1 PFLPSSSLAAAPVRK
16 RHPQHSTRVCSVSV
30 FSVLPSGNVLFASA
44 LHGWCFSIPSFAR
57 STLLKQL
64 GLPLASLPKLTHA
77 LWGPYYLRR
86 CRSKRST
93 EPRAGGAAARGA
105 EKDSP
110 PPPSLEVRNTPF
122 TEGQPRMVEQLV
134 FEPIWRLYRAA
145 GWKDAQGQSLDEA
158 PTDRP
163 QHAEDPRVTRLC
175 TIAKALQLKETEQ
188 IAAEIRRLL
197 SPARQRRAEES
208 SKLKEELVGE
218 LVAAVMTRWL
228 PVGETLLETLV
239 LRVPNPIAAARQ
251 RLPRLCPHLD
261 PFTAQ
266 IDPPVVSEGAPK
278 EGPLQGAPPEDPL
291 VIVYVA
297 KFVAADL
304 QSLRVVGAT
313 LQGNEGCSSFLGLC
327 RIFVGCLRRGM
338 RIFVC
343 TEERGGPPPSGDV
356 EGPLGSGE
364 LLLTRQAYVVD
375 NIFLLFGPDLKP
387 VKEASAGSVVAV
399 SLLPADASADATQ
412 GAPREMLRDVAAW
425 LQGLRSRGAPH
436 HRQVEAQE
444 KYTEEFE
451 RYRRGPMGVE
461 GALRCSTLSNHPA
474 CPPLVS
480 PYSKASSAIV
490 RVAVEAQRLEDSE
503 KFIQGISRL
512 FLADPSLELSVLD
525 NGELLLGCCGE
536 VHLETS
542 LSDLEAL
549 YARVP
554 IRVSAPMTAIRETLA
569 FASEVE
575 AAQTASG
582 IAAHTFSRR
591 VAFPPW
597 IPPPKGGV
605 SEEETT
611 RLEGF
616 LAHTSAA
623 PGDAPLEASLSA
635 WIRKHRNYN
644 SSVFWGGGSECPLVI
659 VLRAEKMPDA
669 VTDWLTANSRD
680 LLATLKSRT
689 PATRLFLHPQQRE
702 SGEGSETSGGA
713 CGLPPSASQDLLH
726 ACLRDVEA
734 SFSNTWRHA
743 EKSPQNP
750 PTQLPKAKAAEETFQ
765 GPPGPLWSLALSGGA
780 CCALLASSSLSVL
793 FPEGC
798 CTGKE
803 PPASASAFR
812 GTEGEEAPIGWAF
825 EDASEIS
832 TLAANGVSG
841 TLGGQ
846 ESGLSPFAAA
856 GGTRCTDSL
865 CGCGCSVLNAL
876 RFLGSA
882 FLHDSCCALGGLA
895 LPPHGSLPAGQMYR
909 SWLLALPDVF
919 APGGLSSPL
928 SRLLPALLAGFQRAS
943 VAGPLAEEPLRGVA
957 FIVEALAIGDGLLG
971 APRRGSYWRFR
982 SHREGPRF
990 LRDYVISS
998 MKEACRAAMLQRGL
1012 CRIYEAMLRFT
1023 LSCDQKVIGKAY
1035 AVLAKRRGRICRE
1048 EVPEGQT
1055 SLFLVSG
1062 FLPTAEAHGI
1072 SRELRSKASGHA
1084 ALQLQFSHWEVLQ
1097 EDPFP
1102 EACMTEQELEDEGE
1116 AAFASLTSQIPA
1128 RAIINSIRKSKGL
1141 PTEEKVVADAEKQRT
1156 LSRNK

>member
-1 PFLPSSSLAAAPVRK
+1 
-16 RHPQHSTRVCSVSV
+16 
-30 FSVLPSGNVLFASA
+30 
-44 LHGWCFSIPSFAR
+44 
-57 STLLKQL
+57 
-64 GLPLASLPKLTHA
+64 
-77 LWGPYYLRR
+77 
-86 CRSKRST
+86 
-93 EPRAGGAAARGA
+93 
-105 EKDSP
+105 
-110 PPPSLEVRNTPF
+110 
-122 TEGQPRMVEQLV
+122 MVEQLV

-208 SKLKEELVGE
+208 SKLKEE
-218 LVAAVMTRWL
+218 
-228 PVGETLLETLV
+228 LETLV

-480 PYSKASSAIV
+480 PYSKVKEEDARRSRGGCLECWRSAAARGGGGRGALILCLPASSAIV

-512 FLADPSLELSVLD
+512 FLADPSLENPCLPHPSSSSSTAAPFSLRHRLSPSLCVSAFSLCFLLCVVDPAYFPVAFLRTLAPQLSVLD

-841 TLGGQ
+841 
-846 ESGLSPFAAA
+846 
-856 GGTRCTDSL
+856 
-865 CGCGCSVLNAL
+865 
-876 RFLGSA
+876 
-882 FLHDSCCALGGLA
+882 
-895 LPPHGSLPAGQMYR
+895 
-909 SWLLALPDVF
+909 
-919 APGGLSSPL
+919 GLSSPL

-971 APRRGSYWRFR
+971 APRRGPPLPASPRGAAAAAAVVGSQTQASAGASGGMGDTTESAPSSRHHAQGWRGA
-982 SHREGPRF
+982 SSTCTGVAAHPQLGTGQ
-990 LRDYVISS
+990 VISS

-1012 CRIYEAMLRFT
+1012 CRIYEAMLRFSKSYLLQT
-1023 LSCDQKVIGKAY
+1023 AGKQQPLFVGKLRDGGEGA
-1035 AVLAKRRGRICRE
+1035 AGVTSDSGFVPLGVLAGNMRFRDPDIEHDFFAAALPAWLKLCIFRSTQLRSEGYWQGLCGAGE
-1048 EVPEGQT
+1048 EERAY
-1055 SLFLVSG
+1055 L
-1062 FLPTAEAHGI
+1062 
-1072 SRELRSKASGHA
+1072 SKASGHA